1 MPALTPENFTREVE
15 QSPLPVIIDCFGPA
29 CGPCKAL
36 LPHVETLA
44 QEYAGR
50 INVRMLDVSQNPEL
64 CVRLEL
70 FSVPTL
76 LFFKD
81 GQCTARL
88 MGSRA
93 TPAAMKEAAHALLL
107 EGLPARHMK

>member
-1 MPALTPENFTREVE
+1 MQALTLENFAQEVE
-15 QSPLPVIIDCFGPA
+15 QSLLPVIIDCFGPA

-36 LPHVETLA
+36 LPHVEALE

-50 INVRMLDVSQNPEL
+50 ISVRTLDVSQNPEL
-64 CVRLEL
+64 CIQLEL

-76 LFFKD
+76 LFFKN
-81 GQCTARL
+81 GECAARL

-93 TPAAMKEAAHALLL
+93 TPAALKAAAGALLD
-107 EGLPARHMK
+107 